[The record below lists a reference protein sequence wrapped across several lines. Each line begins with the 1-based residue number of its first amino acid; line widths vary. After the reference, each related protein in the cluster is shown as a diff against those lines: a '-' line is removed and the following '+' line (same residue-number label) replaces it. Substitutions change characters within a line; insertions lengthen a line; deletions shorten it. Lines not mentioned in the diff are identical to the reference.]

1 MKKFSYFF
9 IGFVFALFFI
19 IFMNFELLEALH
31 NCNFKPL
38 IKYIGPATFAGLMY
52 MVICIYGERLDKI
65 EKYINKL
72 KENEK
77 TS

>member
-1 MKKFSYFF
+1 MKNFSYFLVGF
-9 IGFVFALFFI
+9 IISLIFI
-19 IFMNFELLEALH
+19 IFIDLELLESLH

-38 IKYIGPATFAGLMY
+38 IKYIGPATFGAL
-52 MVICIYGERLDKI
+52 VIYILGIDGERLDKI
-65 EKYINKL
+65 EKDINKL

>member
-1 MKKFSYFF
+1 MD
-9 IGFVFALFFI
+9 
-19 IFMNFELLEALH
+19 FELLEALH
-31 NCNFKPL
+31 NGYFRPL
-38 IKYIGPATFAGLMY
+38 IKYIGPATFGAMIF

-65 EKYINKL
+65 EKDINKL

>member
-1 MKKFSYFF
+1 MNKFCYFL
-9 IGFVFALFFI
+9 IGFLFALLFI
-19 IFMNFELLEALH
+19 IFMDFELLESLH
-31 NCNFKPL
+31 DYNFKPL
-38 IKYIGPATFAGLMY
+38 VKYVGPATFGGLIY
-52 MVICIYGERLDKI
+52 MVICIYGERLDNI

>member
-1 MKKFSYFF
+1 MD
-9 IGFVFALFFI
+9 
-19 IFMNFELLEALH
+19 FELLESLH
-31 NCNFKPL
+31 DYNFKPL
-38 IKYIGPATFAGLMY
+38 VKYVGPATFGGLIY
-52 MVICIYGERLDKI
+52 MVICIYGERLDNI

>member
-9 IGFVFALFFI
+9 IGFVLALFVV
-19 IFMNFELLEALH
+19 IFMNFELLETLH

-65 EKYINKL
+65 ENILIN
-72 KENEK
+72 
-77 TS
+77 

>member
-1 MKKFSYFF
+1 MKTFSYFF

-19 IFMNFELLEALH
+19 IFMDFELLETLH
-31 NCNFKPL
+31 NYNFKPL

-52 MVICIYGERLDKI
+52 MVICIYGERLDNI

>member
-19 IFMNFELLEALH
+19 IFMNFELLETLH

-38 IKYIGPATFAGLMY
+38 IKYIGPAIFAGLMY

>member
-9 IGFVFALFFI
+9 IGFIFALLFI
-19 IFMNFELLEALH
+19 IFMDFELLETLH

-38 IKYIGPATFAGLMY
+38 IKYIGPATFGGLMY
-52 MVICIYGERLDKI
+52 MVICRYGERLDKI
-65 EKYINKL
+65 EKDINKL